1 MAQVSADAR
10 ERARR
15 VKLMIFDVDGV
26 LTDGR
31 LWYGPQGEE
40 WKAFHVLDG
49 HGLKLLAGGGVA
61 TGLLSARSSP
71 AVERRAAELGL
82 GHVLQGVEDKRAA
95 FDALLAKLGL
105 PAETA
110 GYMGDDLP
118 DVPVLARCGFACAPA
133 GAHALALRRAH
144 YIPDAPAGGGAARE
158 VCEYVLGAQDKLDAA
173 LARYV
178 A

>member
-71 AVERRAAELGL
+71 AVVRRAAELGL
-82 GHVLQGVEDKRAA
+82 GHVLQGVADKRAA
-95 FDALLAKLGL
+95 SLLYRAKAGVKSLFDPKLRMLLEIYDKKVEPNLFQ
-105 PAETA
+105 PTF
-110 GYMGDDLP
+110 
-118 DVPVLARCGFACAPA
+118 VLDFPRGS
-133 GAHALALRRAH
+133 
-144 YIPDAPAGGGAARE
+144 
-158 VCEYVLGAQDKLDAA
+158 
-173 LARYV
+173 
-178 A
+178 